1 MVEIKKLSD
10 LNTAEA
16 DLVIQQVENIFFES
30 SSLKT
35 FSSLEKKAAFYKR
48 WCGDYQSLYPQ
59 EFFIAMEDGK
69 VLGYLSGCSDS
80 VKAANIIEVPGFK
93 VFQDLFNRFPAHLHI
108 NFHPDARGRG
118 LGSILVEHYKKFLR
132 DNNIVGLHLVTSPG
146 VQNVSF
152 YERLNFTFTETR
164 ELNSMPLYFMG
175 CVLDSDGRTI
185 L

>member
-10 LNTAEA
+10 LNPIEKVAVLE
-16 DLVIQQVENIFFES
+16 QVENIFFES

-35 FSSLEKKAAFYKR
+35 FSSPEKKAAFYKR

-59 EFFIAMEDGK
+59 EFIIAMEAEK

-80 VKAANIIEVPGFK
+80 TKAANIIEVPGFK
-93 VFQDLFNRFPAHLHI
+93 IFQDLFGRFPAHLHI

-118 LGSILVEHYKKFLR
+118 LGSLLVEHYKKILH

-146 VQNVSF
+146 VKNVSF
-152 YERLNFTFTETR
+152 YERLNFSFTETR
-164 ELNSMPLYFMG
+164 EFNSMPLYFMG
-175 CVLDSDGRTI
+175 CLLD
-185 L
+185 